1 MPSPK
6 HKMISLRYEDQE
18 VRAFL
23 EEDDTVWF
31 VAADIG
37 RALGYRDGSDLTR
50 NTPQEEKTYCRA
62 DTPYGLMRHVA
73 VSDRGLYQTALRAE
87 KTFGPDL
94 RRWLTHDAL
103 PQALRTWAPGVDF
116 THDRA
121 LRQVILLRLGRGL
134 IPKPLLTQLAEEI
147 LDAALELGFH

>member
-6 HKMISLRYEDQE
+6 HKMISLRYEDKE

-23 EEDDTVWF
+23 GEDDTVWF
-31 VAADIG
+31 IAADIG

-62 DTPYGLMRHVA
+62 DTSCGLMRHVA
-73 VSDRGLYQTALRAE
+73 VSDRGLYQIALRAE
-87 KTFGPDL
+87 KTFGRDL

-121 LRQVILLRLGRGL
+121 LRQVILLRLGRGI
-134 IPKPLLTQLAEEI
+134 IPQPLLAQLAEEI